1 MQAISRNTPHVLE
14 PRVYRNRPSPPQLVS
29 DRSGDELDTIYVV
42 DADPEVRATIS
53 ACLSASAN
61 VVECASAADYVGLKG
76 TAAASCVIL
85 SISLPDISGLDL
97 QRRIIE
103 NGNPPVIF
111 IGDHVDIA
119 STVRAI
125 KDGALDFH
133 PKPVDLMALCASVR
147 TALAQIRKTRQR
159 RADLNQLQERFKRL
173 TPREREVLPLV
184 VGGLLN
190 KQAASVLGISEVT
203 LQIHRSQVMRK
214 MQADSVADLVRMAM
228 KLRIPYWRGDKT
240 GHAERLTTARAF
252 V

>member
-190 KQAASVLGISEVT
+190 KQAASCGRLFAALRVGADAPR
-203 LQIHRSQVMRK
+203 QP
-214 MQADSVADLVRMAM
+214 ADSGKVDRESGCGFRKGAT
-228 KLRIPYWRGDKT
+228 KRGNRRPSILEGFCVST
-240 GHAERLTTARAF
+240 Y
-252 V
+252 